1 MPMGNPGEEG
11 YLKVRR
17 QEMEN
22 SGPQCRTCR
31 FFDRH
36 GKCRRYPPKVFMVQS
51 AQNMKFLR
59 HLPDVTPDEY
69 CGEFE
74 PKLDRV
80 PAATSADHI

>member
-1 MPMGNPGEEG
+1 MKNS
-11 YLKVRR
+11 
-17 QEMEN
+17 EN
-22 SGPQCRTCR
+22 RCKSCR

-74 PKLDRV
+74 LQLGCV
-80 PAATSADHI
+80 PAAVPLDHI